1 MGRSRIMQIALI
13 IGSVL
18 IIVGVGLIGW
28 ITSTQDE
35 RNVINVQLQEGTTET
50 VEFENLGLIPG
61 EECEYVLSLKKG
73 EKNAYDL
80 RLKFVELE
88 EKTLKQFARVKIIFN
103 EEVLHD
109 ELLADVFDGDELTVH
124 VDFDS
129 GKKTE
134 LKIVYYLPI
143 EVGNEAKNA
152 EAIFELLLTTN
163 NE

>member
-1 MGRSRIMQIALI
+1 MARSRIMQIALI

-18 IIVGVGLIGW
+18 IIAGVVLVGW

-35 RNVINVQLQEGTTET
+35 RNVINVQLQEGETEK

-73 EKNAYDL
+73 EKNEYDL
-80 RLKFVELE
+80 KLKFVELE

-103 EEVLHD
+103 DEELYD
-109 ELLADVFDGDELTVH
+109 ELMADVFNGDDITVH
-124 VDFDS
+124 VDFD
-129 GKKTE
+129 GGNKTE

-143 EVGNEAKNA
+143 DVGNEAKNA
-152 EAIFELLLTTN
+152 EAIFELLLTSEN
-163 NE
+163 K

>member
-13 IGSVL
+13 IGCVL
-18 IIVGVGLIGW
+18 IFVGVGLIGW

-35 RNVINVQLQEGTTET
+35 RNVINVQLQEGTTEK

-73 EKNAYDL
+73 EKNSYDL
-80 RLKFVELE
+80 KLDFVELE

-109 ELLADVFDGDELTVH
+109 ELLADVFDGDGLTVH
-124 VDFDS
+124 VDFDG